1 MRSSDESCV
10 HCRKCF
16 HALAN
21 QMQLVLSHMEHGMEL
36 NGIRDGKAIEEFEKA
51 RKAMRRSAAIME
63 ALRSHVARL
72 LDEIDE
78 ASKEPTK

>member
-1 MRSSDESCV
+1 MRSSDDSCV

-21 QMQLVLSHMEHGMEL
+21 QMQLILSHMEHGMEL

-51 RKAMRRSAAIME
+51 REAMRHASVLME
-63 ALRSHVARL
+63 ALRSRVARL
-72 LDEIDE
+72 FDEIDG
-78 ASKEPTK
+78 AG

>member
-1 MRSSDESCV
+1 MRSSDDSCV

-21 QMQLVLSHMEHGMEL
+21 QMQLILSHMEHGMEL

-51 RKAMRRSAAIME
+51 REAMRRASVLME
-63 ALRSHVARL
+63 ALRSRVARL
-72 LDEIDE
+72 FDEIDG
-78 ASKEPTK
+78 AG